1 MHGDSPVHRLPPEVK
16 LVGLLVFVGSVVAL
30 PRDAF
35 WAYFLAACLL
45 AGVVILAGIPA
56 RTVAMRLLIEVPF
69 LFFAILLPFIS
80 HGEQVSVLG
89 ISLSV
94 EGLWGAWTI
103 LAKGTLGVSAS
114 IVLAATTPAPELIRG
129 LDRIRVP
136 RVLTAIISLMI
147 RYLDIVVEEFSRR
160 SIAMASRGYRP
171 RWFWQVG
178 PMAVSAGSL
187 FIRSFE
193 RGERL
198 HQAMVAR
205 GFNGR
210 MPSFGEPVATGAEWL
225 AGLAVP
231 AVVTVMAVLAGTVL

>member
-1 MHGDSPVHRLPPEVK
+1 MHRLPPQVK

-45 AGVVILAGIPA
+45 AGVVILAEIPV
-56 RTVAMRLLIEVPF
+56 RTVATRLLIEVPF
-69 LFFAILLPFIS
+69 LFFALFLPFIS
-80 HGEQVSVLG
+80 RGEQVSVLG
-89 ISLSV
+89 LSLSV

-103 LAKGTLGVSAS
+103 VAKGTLGVCGS

-136 RVLTAIISLMI
+136 RVMTAIISLMV
-147 RYLDIVVEEFSRR
+147 RYLDIVIEEFSRR

-171 RWFWQVG
+171 RWLWQVG
-178 PMAVSAGSL
+178 PMATSAGSL

-210 MPSFGEPVATGAEWL
+210 MPSFGETAATRAEWL
-225 AGLAVP
+225 AGLSVP
-231 AVVTVMAVLAGTVL
+231 AAVTVMAVLAGTIL